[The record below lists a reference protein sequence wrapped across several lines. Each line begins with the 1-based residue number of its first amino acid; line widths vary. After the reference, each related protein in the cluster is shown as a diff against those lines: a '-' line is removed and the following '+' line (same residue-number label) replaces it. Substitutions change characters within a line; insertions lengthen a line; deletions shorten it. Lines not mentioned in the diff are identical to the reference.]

1 MREPSVIARPLPE
14 ARAILEA
21 AGVKVVAVVETR
33 SPKGAPEG
41 PLRVVRQRA
50 TGEGVELVTTASVPL
65 VRREK

>member
-1 MREPSVIARPLPE
+1 MKEPSVIARPLPE
-14 ARAILEA
+14 ARAVLEA

-50 TGEGVELVTTASVPL
+50 TPEGVELVTTASVPL